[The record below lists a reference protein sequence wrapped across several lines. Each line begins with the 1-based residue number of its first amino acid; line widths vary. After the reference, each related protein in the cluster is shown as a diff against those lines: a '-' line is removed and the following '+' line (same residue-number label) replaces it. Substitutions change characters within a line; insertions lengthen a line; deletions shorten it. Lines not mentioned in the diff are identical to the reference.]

1 MEHIDKLMDLFV
13 GWNNALFSHF
23 FPEDLD
29 EEDEVCIYIDRN
41 IIEKIGQQNSLGG
54 YKEFLQI
61 VMLPVNLRKTLYSA
75 LRKRYIGTA
84 RSKEKDI
91 NTIFN
96 SSNLFVFATIF
107 IDNGFYK
114 SIKCPFLIYIAF
126 AILMGSECYHENQ
139 KDLGKYITAKLRT
152 TFPRH
157 NDKRE
162 GLDDLFDELA
172 DCYPQFRAEKL
183 TKHPY
188 VGLIRYQLGLTKP
201 QENTLKKAMYN
212 ADISDDVPYIYWA
225 EIIKHYVDDSVRG
238 LLEKSKKDTVL
249 RRRISDLRVA
259 FDPSV
264 YELNHEEKEIQSKG
278 KFVLA
283 VYEDD
288 YTAENDRLVLLT
300 DVNNKTITS
309 GQLRIEKGTI
319 DRLGEYAEYNINH
332 VLIGNGDK
340 AEMRRYIINSDE
352 DSISSGTL
360 GNIVTFSRCNS
371 NYLIQTIYP
380 HRGNE
385 TYILVK
391 HNHEDE
397 WQQWQEQRGNPCV
410 TRETNEGR
418 VRQIFGTN
426 WDMYLSTDI
435 EYVGRE
441 NNNLSTADSI
451 VMDGGIRFKGKLYL
465 ITALPCF
472 EFPEPINLDNLEITI
487 NIDDEHIEENNYTYK
502 IVDQNKLVIDLIGV
516 EADNHA
522 KRVKIELKY
531 TREDQHRLEFQEN
544 KYTREDQHR
553 LKFQENFSIIGQ
565 DVKYKEEDLFKINM
579 WGDLATDDNSPYL
592 KGTKIYKGSCKV
604 MPNGTGIYQN
614 NVVELNVQDRCFYL
628 VNLITAVCCTKE
640 GFAITENQLKKCIR
654 YAATRFD
661 VNISSDTNFYTKIK
675 YLLINSGYINV
686 DLEHN
691 KYQPVPPTFL
701 KTAIG
706 IDPNQNLFML
716 LGSYTQKFLSDLK
729 AYCNDE
735 NIGIY
740 LHTINNEDSRVED
753 LLPPVI
759 LLGHNFDPNKFEE
772 WTNSQFFYYGNNDI
786 AINILGSVPSMNDY
800 DNTLTY
806 VSNDVFNTNLLPANS
821 DEFPRVRKSRVS
833 GYGAST
839 WIEKNENEFYRVAI
853 RDKAWA
859 EIYCRYRRQ
868 VPVCIKEYSKLR
880 FPAYLH
886 LPVMMQRAL
895 YILNFGIPKKE
906 KVFICNNEDS
916 NQVYYNVIKRYDIK
930 DTANHDE
937 MSSIEHVLTENG
949 NANVIRDFNNCSRYK
964 IFLWSNQSRQSRHP
978 RSLLVLCDVYG
989 RNIYSI
995 GIKKSNFFEVYLRG
1009 DINDPQLRRIDKDDV
1024 NSVFSR
1030 ILNTRFVNS
1039 RLEYTLE
1046 SSERTFKDLGVRIVE
1061 NETMVIPPRKEYE
1074 IEEITII

>member
-1 MEHIDKLMDLFV
+1 MENLISNFNMEHIDKLMDLFV

-41 IIEKIGQQNSLGG
+41 IIEKIGQQNNLGG

-61 VMLPVNLRKTLYSA
+61 VMLSVKERQQLYSYIKRIYLANHTIPRSILA
-75 LRKRYIGTA
+75 LY
-84 RSKEKDI
+84 
-91 NTIFN
+91 N
-96 SSNLFVFATIF
+96 SGNLFKFATIY
-107 IDNGFYK
+107 IDNNLYRY
-114 SIKCPFLIYIAF
+114 IPCPFLIYIAF
-126 AILMGSECYHENQ
+126 AILIGSECYHENQ
-139 KDLGKYITAKLRT
+139 NHLGGYITERLRKAFHSHDNNRQGLEKL
-152 TFPRH
+152 FY
-157 NDKRE
+157 
-162 GLDDLFDELA
+162 ELA
-172 DCYPQFRAEKL
+172 DRYPQFRAEKL

-188 VGLIRYQLGLTKP
+188 VGLIRYQLGLTKS
-201 QENTLKKAMYN
+201 QEEILKNAMYN

-264 YELNHEEKEIQSKG
+264 YELNHEEKEIKSKG

-300 DVNNKTITS
+300 DVNNKTIS
-309 GQLRIEKGTI
+309 NGKLKIERGTI

-332 VLIGNGDK
+332 VLIGDGDK
-340 AEMRRYIINSDE
+340 AQMQKYKINCEE
-352 DSISSGTL
+352 DSVSSVPL
-360 GNIVTFSRCNS
+360 DNIVTFSRCNS
-371 NYLIQTIYP
+371 NYLIQTKYP
-380 HRGNE
+380 HKGNE

-397 WQQWQEQRGNPCV
+397 WQQWKEQRGFPYIKK
-410 TRETNEGR
+410 ETNEER
-418 VRQIFGTN
+418 VRQIFGPN
-426 WDMYLSTDI
+426 WDMYITSDI
-435 EYVGRE
+435 EYAKTD
-441 NNNLSTADSI
+441 NNKLSTVDSI
-451 VMDGGIRFKGKLYL
+451 VMDGGIRLHGKLYL
-465 ITALPCF
+465 ITALPYF
-472 EFPEPINLDNLEITI
+472 EFPEPINVDNLNVFI
-487 NIDDEHIEENNYTYK
+487 NIDDQHIEENNYTYT
-502 IVDQNKLVIDLIGV
+502 IVDQSKLVIDLIGV
-516 EADNHA
+516 ETRGQALGVDIKLEYTKE
-522 KRVKIELKY
+522 KRSK
-531 TREDQHRLEFQEN
+531 LEYHE
-544 KYTREDQHR
+544 E
-553 LKFQENFSIIGQ
+553 FSIIGQ

-579 WGDLATDDNSPYL
+579 WGDLATDDNFPYL
-592 KGTKIYKGSCKV
+592 KGTKIYNGSCKV
-604 MPNGTGIYQN
+604 MPKGTGFYQN
-614 NVVELNVQDRCFYL
+614 QSVIRNAQDRCFYL
-628 VNLITAVCCTKE
+628 VNLITAVCCMKE

-716 LGSYTQKFLSDLK
+716 FGSYTQKFLSDLK
-729 AYCNDE
+729 AYCDE
-735 NIGIY
+735 QNTGIY
-740 LHTINNEDSRVED
+740 LHTINNEDSRREE
-753 LLPPVI
+753 LMPPVI
-759 LLGHNFDPNKFEE
+759 LLGHNFDPIGFAE
-772 WTNSQFFYYGNNDI
+772 WTNSNFLYYGNDDI
-786 AINILGSVPSMNDY
+786 AISIMNSLPSMDDY
-800 DNTLTY
+800 ENTLTY
-806 VSNDVFNTNLLPANS
+806 VNNDVFNTNLLPPNS

-868 VPVCIKEYSKLR
+868 VPVCIREYSKLR

-895 YILNFGIPKKE
+895 YILNFGIPKKD
-906 KVFICNNEDS
+906 KVFICNNEDCS
-916 NQVYYNVIKRYDIK
+916 QVYYNVIKRYDIK
-930 DTANHDE
+930 DTASHDE
-937 MSSIEHVLTENG
+937 MSSIEHFLTENG
-949 NANVIRDFNNCSRYK
+949 NANVIRDFNNSSHYK

-978 RSLLVLCDVYG
+978 RSLLVLCDVNG
-989 RNIYSI
+989 KKIYSI
-995 GIKKSNFFEVYLRG
+995 GIKKSNNFEVYLRG
-1009 DINDPQLRRIDKDDV
+1009 DINDPQLRRIDNDDV
-1024 NSVFSR
+1024 NSVFSK
-1030 ILNTRFVNS
+1030 ILEKRFVNS
-1039 RLEYTLE
+1039 RLEYTLK
-1046 SSERTFKDLGVRIVE
+1046 SRERTFDDLGVRIVG
-1061 NETMVIPPRKEYE
+1061 NETMEIPPREEYN

>member
-1 MEHIDKLMDLFV
+1 MENLKSNFNMEHIDKLMDFFV

-41 IIEKIGQQNSLGG
+41 IIEEIGQQNNLGG

-61 VMLPVNLRKTLYSA
+61 VMLPVDLRKTLYSA

-84 RSKEKDI
+84 RSKENDI

-126 AILMGSECYHENQ
+126 AILMGSECYNEKKKN
-139 KDLGKYITAKLRT
+139 LGQYITDKLRT

-157 NDKRE
+157 NNKRQ
-162 GLDDLFDELA
+162 GLVDLFYELA
-172 DCYPQFRAEKL
+172 DCYPQFRAENL
-183 TKHPY
+183 TKLPY

-201 QENTLKKAMYN
+201 QEETLKKAMYN

-300 DVNNKTITS
+300 DVNNKTIS
-309 GQLRIEKGTI
+309 NGKLKIERGTI

-332 VLIGNGDK
+332 VLIDDGDK
-340 AEMRRYIINSDE
+340 AQMQKYKINCE
-352 DSISSGTL
+352 GDSVSSVPL
-360 GNIVTFSRCNS
+360 DNIVTFSRCNS
-371 NYLIQTIYP
+371 NYLIQTKYP
-380 HRGNE
+380 HKGNE

-397 WQQWQEQRGNPCV
+397 WQHWKEQRGFPCIK
-410 TRETNEGR
+410 RETNEER
-418 VRQIFGTN
+418 VRQIFGPN
-426 WDMYLSTDI
+426 WDMYITSDI
-435 EYVGRE
+435 EYVKTD
-441 NNNLSTADSI
+441 NNKLSTVDSI
-451 VMDGGIRFKGKLYL
+451 VMDGGIRLHGKLYL
-465 ITALPCF
+465 ITALPYF
-472 EFPEPINLDNLEITI
+472 EFPEPINVDNLKVFI
-487 NIDDEHIEENNYTYK
+487 NIDNEHVEDNKYTRK

-516 EADNHA
+516 ETGGQALEVDIKLEYTKG
-522 KRVKIELKY
+522 KRSK
-531 TREDQHRLEFQEN
+531 LEYHE
-544 KYTREDQHR
+544 E
-553 LKFQENFSIIGQ
+553 FSIIGQ
-565 DVKYKEEDLFKINM
+565 DVKYKEEDLFKINL
-579 WGDLATDDNSPYL
+579 WGDLATDDNSPYM
-592 KGTKIYKGSCKV
+592 KGAKVYNGSYKE
-604 MPNGTGIYQN
+604 MPTGTGIYQN
-614 NVVELNVQDRCFYL
+614 NKVELNVQDRRFYL

-661 VNISSDTNFYTKIK
+661 INISSDTNFYTKIK

-716 LGSYTQKFLSDLK
+716 FGSYTQKFLSDLK
-729 AYCNDE
+729 AYCDE
-735 NIGIY
+735 QKTGIY
-740 LHTINNEDSRVED
+740 LHTINNEDSRGEE
-753 LLPPVI
+753 LMPPVI
-759 LLGHNFDPNKFEE
+759 LLGHNFDPIGFAE
-772 WTNSQFFYYGNNDI
+772 WTNSQFLYYGDEDI
-786 AINILGSVPSMNDY
+786 AINIMNSLPSMNDY
-800 DNTLTY
+800 DQTLTY
-806 VSNDVFNTNLLPANS
+806 VSNDVFNTTLLPPES
-821 DEFPRVRKSRVS
+821 DEFPRVRKSRATGNGS
-833 GYGAST
+833 ST
-839 WIEKNENEFYRVAI
+839 WIEKRENEFHRVTI

-859 EIYCRYRRQ
+859 ELYCRYSRQ
-868 VPVCIKEYSKLR
+868 VPICTKEYLRLR
-880 FPAYLH
+880 FPTNLH

-895 YILNFGIPKKE
+895 YILNFGIPQKG
-906 KVFICNNEDS
+906 KVFICNNADCKQE
-916 NQVYYNVIKRYDIK
+916 YYNVIKRYNIK
-930 DTANHDE
+930 DTAHSDE
-937 MSSIEHVLTENG
+937 MTSIVNVLTENG
-949 NANVIRDFNNCSRYK
+949 NANVIRESINGSNYN
-964 IFLWSNQSRQSRHP
+964 IFFWSNQSKQSRNP
-978 RSLLVLCDVYG
+978 RSLLVLTDRYDQNRIYAWG
-989 RNIYSI
+989 RRTSK
-995 GIKKSNFFEVYLRG
+995 GNFDIYLRQTMDNPNFIQIDEG
-1009 DINDPQLRRIDKDDV
+1009 IINC
-1024 NSVFSR
+1024 VFSELMEYR
-1030 ILNTRFVNS
+1030 VVNYRTGILFNEDTIFQNVRFRTIENS
-1039 RLEYTLE
+1039 FAQL
-1046 SSERTFKDLGVRIVE
+1046 
-1061 NETMVIPPRKEYE
+1061 PPREEYQ